1 MVSSVMHSP
10 ATPSNRDILKEL
22 LHLAWPLMLSN
33 LFFSIQIVIDRTFL
47 SQYDPDA
54 SAAALASSMLLW
66 IPVIFV
72 QNTGG
77 FATTFVAQYFG
88 AKRYDQIGPIV
99 WQAIYWCILGGIGI
113 LCLAPFS
120 RLLMEMTGHSAK
132 LIGLETEYF
141 FCLCF
146 CGLPVSISAS
156 VCSFF
161 SGRGDTRTVIW
172 INAVG
177 CLVNAIL
184 DYCLIF
190 GNLGFPEMG
199 IVGAG
204 WATAIGC
211 AASAVCALALFLRH
225 RFDEEFHTVRGR
237 GWNGHLFAQ
246 LIKFGMPNGFQST
259 FDLIAWT
266 LFTVMVGW
274 FGKAELAATS
284 NVFVINAL
292 FFIPMLGLGQAA
304 GVFVG
309 QRLGEERPD
318 LAERGIWIGVIVTVV
333 FMTTMG
339 LLTALSP
346 AIILPAFA
354 SDKEPEI
361 WTQVAT
367 LMPGL
372 LWYVAAYAAFDG
384 VNVMLAFSLRGAGDT
399 SFISWLYILCG
410 FFTLALPVYLCYRLG
425 WGFYWAWNFA
435 VIYLVVLMIVI
446 FARFYWGPWRTMRV
460 IEPKVIEE

>member
-1 MVSSVMHSP
+1 MMPLLIHSP
-10 ATPSNRDILKEL
+10 TTNSSIFREL
-22 LHLAWPLMLSN
+22 LRIAWPLMLSN

-54 SAAALASSMLLW
+54 SAAALASSMILW

-99 WQAIYWCILGGIGI
+99 WQAIYWSILGGLAI

-120 RLLMEMTGHSAK
+120 TQLMTMLQHEQK
-132 LIGLETEYF
+132 LIALEAEYF

-146 CGLPVSISAS
+146 CGGPVAISAS
-156 VCSFF
+156 ICSFF

-177 CLVNAIL
+177 CLVNALL
-184 DYCLIF
+184 DYLLIF
-190 GNLGFPEMG
+190 GNGGFPECG

-204 WATAIGC
+204 WATTAGC
-211 AASAVCALALFLRH
+211 SASALMALVLFLRH
-225 RFDEEFHTVRGR
+225 RFDEEFATKRGR
-237 GWNGHLFAQ
+237 GWNSHLFRQ
-246 LIKFGMPNGFQST
+246 LIRFGMPNGFQST

-266 LFTVMVGW
+266 MFTSMVGW
-274 FGKAELAATS
+274 FGKAELGATS

-292 FFIPMLGLGQAA
+292 FFIPMIGIGQAS

-309 QRLGEERPD
+309 QRLGENRPD
-318 LAERGIWIGVIVTVV
+318 LAERGIWIGVVATVI
-333 FMTTMG
+333 FMTSMG

-346 AIILPAFA
+346 AIILPMFA

-361 WTQVAT
+361 WTQVAA
-367 LMPGL
+367 LMPTL
-372 LWYVAAYAAFDG
+372 LWYVFAYAAFDG
-384 VNVMLAFSLRGAGDT
+384 VNVLLAFSLRGAGDT
-399 SFISWLYILCG
+399 AFISWLYLIVG
-410 FFTLALPVYLCYRLG
+410 TLVLGVPVYLCYALD

-435 VIYLVVLMIVI
+435 VIYLIVLMIAI
-446 FARFYWGPWRTMRV
+446 FARFLWGPWRSMRV
-460 IEPKVIEE
+460 IEPKVIE

>member
-1 MVSSVMHSP
+1 MRSLM
-10 ATPSNRDILKEL
+10 TPTDRSILADL

-54 SAAALASSMLLW
+54 SAAALASSMLMW

-77 FATTFVAQYFG
+77 FATTFVAQYYG
-88 AKRYDQIGPIV
+88 AKRFEQIGPIV
-99 WQAIYWCILGGIGI
+99 WQAIYWSILGGLAI

-120 RLLMEMTGHSAK
+120 SELMQFTGHSKK
-132 LIGLETEYF
+132 LIELESDYF

-146 CGLPVSISAS
+146 CALPVSLTAA

-177 CLVNAIL
+177 CLVNGAL
-184 DYCLIF
+184 DYCMIF
-190 GNLGFPEMG
+190 GNLGFPEGG
-199 IVGAG
+199 ITGAG
-204 WATAIGC
+204 WATVAGC
-211 AASAVCALALFLRH
+211 SASALCGLLLFLRH
-225 RFDEEFHTVRGR
+225 RYDEVFYTVRGR
-237 GWNGHLFAQ
+237 GWNQHLFAQ

-266 LFTVMVGW
+266 VFTTMVGW

-292 FFIPMLGLGQAA
+292 FFIPMLGLGQAS

-318 LAERGIWIGVIVTVV
+318 LAERGIWVGIFVTVI
-333 FMTTMG
+333 FMASMG
-339 LLTALSP
+339 LLAALTP
-346 AIILPAFA
+346 GLILPMFA

-361 WTQVAT
+361 WKEVAI

-384 VNVMLAFSLRGAGDT
+384 VNVLLAFSLRGAGDT
-399 SFISWLYILCG
+399 SYISWLYLGCG
-410 FFTLALPVYLCYRLG
+410 FFALALPVYLAYHLN

-435 VIYLVVLMIVI
+435 VIYLIVLMVFI
-446 FARFYWGPWRTMRV
+446 FARFKWGPWRTMRV

>member
-1 MVSSVMHSP
+1 MTSSATHSSVQ
-10 ATPSNRDILKEL
+10 ILREVL
-22 LHLAWPLMLSN
+22 RLAWPLMLSN

-72 QNTGG
+72 QNTGS

-88 AKRYDQIGPIV
+88 ARQFEKIGPIV
-99 WQAIYWCILGGIGI
+99 WQAIYWCILGGLAMI
-113 LCLAPFS
+113 CLAPVATP
-120 RLLMEMTGHSAK
+120 LMALAGHSPK
-132 LIGLETEYF
+132 LVALEADYF

-146 CGLPVSISAS
+146 CGLPVSVTAA

-172 INAVG
+172 INAIG
-177 CLVNAIL
+177 CVVNGLL

-190 GNLGFPEMG
+190 GKLGFPEEG

-204 WATAIGC
+204 WATVAGC
-211 AASAVCALALFLRH
+211 TASALCGLYLFMRH
-225 RFDEEFHTVRGR
+225 QYDEQFATVRGR
-237 GWNGHLFAQ
+237 GWNTPLFFK
-246 LIKFGMPNGFQST
+246 LVKYGMPNGFQST

-266 LFTVMVGW
+266 LFTTMVGW

-292 FFIPMLGLGQAA
+292 FFIPMLGLGQAS
-304 GVFVG
+304 GVYVG

-318 LAERGIWIGVIVTVV
+318 LAERGIWIGIVVTVI
-333 FMTTMG
+333 FMTSMG
-339 LLTALSP
+339 LLTALTP
-346 AIILPAFA
+346 GPILSLFA

-361 WTQVAT
+361 WAEVSA
-367 LMPGL
+367 LIPGL

-384 VNVMLAFSLRGAGDT
+384 VNVLLAFSLRGAGDT
-399 SFISWLYILCG
+399 AFISWLYLGCG
-410 FFTLALPVYLCYRLG
+410 LFTLGLPVYLSYVLG
-425 WGFYWAWNFA
+425 WGFFWAWNFA
-435 VIYLVVLMIVI
+435 VIYLIVLMLFI
-446 FARFYWGPWRTMRV
+446 FGRFLWGPWRRMRV
-460 IEPKVIEE
+460 IEPAVIETE

>member
-1 MVSSVMHSP
+1 MMPLLIQTNSSIF
-10 ATPSNRDILKEL
+10 REL
-22 LHLAWPLMLSN
+22 LRLAWPLMLSN

-54 SAAALASSMLLW
+54 SAAALASSMILW

-72 QNTGG
+72 QNTGS

-88 AKRYDQIGPIV
+88 AKRYEQIGPIV
-99 WQAIYWCILGGIGI
+99 WQAIYWSILGGLAI

-120 RLLMEMTGHSAK
+120 LPLMKMLGHSEK
-132 LIGLETEYF
+132 LIALETEYF
-141 FCLCF
+141 YCLCF
-146 CGLPVSISAS
+146 CGLPVSVTAG

-172 INAVG
+172 INAIG
-177 CLVNAIL
+177 CLVTAVL
-184 DYCLIF
+184 DYFWIF
-190 GNLGFPEMG
+190 GYGGFPETG

-204 WATAIGC
+204 WATVAGCSAAALCGIGLFVRARYDAVFHTRRG
-211 AASAVCALALFLRH
+211 AALDRH
-225 RFDEEFHTVRGR
+225 RF
-237 GWNGHLFAQ
+237 AQ
-246 LIKFGMPNGFQST
+246 LFRFGFPNGFQST

-266 LFTVMVGW
+266 LFTSMVGW

-292 FFIPMLGLGQAA
+292 FFIPMIGIGQAS

-318 LAERGIWIGVIVTVV
+318 LAERGIWIGIVATIV
-333 FMTTMG
+333 FMTSMG
-339 LLTALSP
+339 LLAAVSP
-346 AIILPAFA
+346 SLILPMFA

-361 WTQVAT
+361 WGQVSA

-384 VNVMLAFSLRGAGDT
+384 VNVLLAFSLRGAGDT
-399 SFISWLYILCG
+399 AFISWLYLGCG
-410 FFTLALPVYLCYRLG
+410 VFMLGLPVYLSYHLG

-435 VIYLVVLMIVI
+435 VIYLIVLMVFI
-446 FARFYWGPWRTMRV
+446 FARFFWGPWRGMRV
-460 IEPKVIEE
+460 IEPKVIE

>member
-1 MVSSVMHSP
+1 MTSP
-10 ATPSNRDILKEL
+10 ASPSHGTILREL
-22 LHLAWPLMLSN
+22 LKLAWPLMLSN

-88 AKRYDQIGPIV
+88 ARRFDQIGPIV
-99 WQAIYWCILGGIGI
+99 WQAIYWSFLGG
-113 LCLAPFS
+113 LAMMLLAPFATPLM
-120 RLLMEMTGHSAK
+120 RLAGHSSK
-132 LIGLETEYF
+132 LVELESEYF

-146 CGLPVSISAS
+146 CGLPVSLTAA

-172 INAVG
+172 INAIG
-177 CLVNAIL
+177 CVVNAVF
-184 DYCLIF
+184 DYVLIF
-190 GNLGFPEMG
+190 GNLGFPKLG

-204 WATAIGC
+204 WATVFGC
-211 AASAVCALALFLRH
+211 AASALVALLLFLRH
-225 RFDEEFHTVRGR
+225 RYDEEFATVRGR
-237 GWNGHLFAQ
+237 GWNTHLFQQ
-246 LIKFGMPNGFQST
+246 LLKYGMPNGFQST

-266 LFTVMVGW
+266 LFTTMVGW
-274 FGKAELAATS
+274 FGEAELAATS
-284 NVFVINAL
+284 NVFVVNAL
-292 FFIPMLGLGQAA
+292 FFVPMIGLGQAA
-304 GVFVG
+304 GVYVG

-318 LAERGIWIGVIVTVV
+318 LAERGIWIGMAATVI
-333 FMTTMG
+333 FMTSMG
-339 LLTALSP
+339 LLAALSP
-346 AIILPAFA
+346 GLIEQMFA
-354 SDKEPEI
+354 SEAEPAI
-361 WTQVAT
+361 WAKVSA

-384 VNVMLAFSLRGAGDT
+384 LNVLMAFSLRGAGDT
-399 SFISWLYILCG
+399 AFISWLYLGCG
-410 FFTLALPVYLCYRLG
+410 LLTLGLPVYLCYHLG

-435 VIYLVVLMIVI
+435 VIYLIVLMLFI
-446 FARFYWGPWRTMRV
+446 FARFRWGPWRTMRV
-460 IEPKVIEE
+460 IEPHVIE

>member
-1 MVSSVMHSP
+1 MHSP
-10 ATPSNRDILKEL
+10 TTPSNRTILGEL

-33 LFFSIQIVIDRTFL
+33 FFFSIQIVIDRTFL
-47 SQYDPDA
+47 SQFDPDA
-54 SAAALASSMLLW
+54 SAAALASSMLMW

-88 AKRYDQIGPIV
+88 AKRFEQIGPIV
-99 WQAIYWCILGGIGI
+99 WQAIYWSVLGGIAMM
-113 LCLAPFS
+113 CLAPFS
-120 RLLMEMTGHSAK
+120 THLMKLTGHSEK
-132 LIGLETEYF
+132 LIALEADYF
-141 FCLCF
+141 FCLSF
-146 CGLPVSISAS
+146 CGLPVSVTAS
-156 VCSFF
+156 VCAFF

-172 INAVG
+172 INGIG
-177 CLVNAIL
+177 CVVNAVL
-184 DYCLIF
+184 DYCWIF
-190 GNLGFPEMG
+190 GNFGFPEAG

-204 WATAIGC
+204 WATVAGC
-211 AASAVCALALFLRH
+211 AASALLGLFLFMRH
-225 RFDEEFHTVRGR
+225 HFDEQFNTVRGR
-237 GWNGHLFAQ
+237 GWNSHLFAQ
-246 LIKFGMPNGFQST
+246 LLKFGMPNGFQST

-266 LFTVMVGW
+266 LFTTMVGW

-292 FFIPMLGLGQAA
+292 FFIPMLGLGQAS

-318 LAERGIWIGVIVTVV
+318 LAQRGIWIGIMVTVI
-333 FMTTMG
+333 FMLSMG

-346 AIILPAFA
+346 ALILPLFA

-361 WTQVAT
+361 WAEVAK

-384 VNVMLAFSLRGAGDT
+384 VNVLLAFSLRGAGDT
-399 SFISWLYILCG
+399 SFISWLYIGCG
-410 FFTLALPVYLCYRLG
+410 LFGLAIPVYLTYHLN

-435 VIYLVVLMIVI
+435 VIYLIVLMFFI
-446 FARFYWGPWRTMRV
+446 FARFQWGPWRTMRV
-460 IEPKVIEE
+460 IEPKVIEGA